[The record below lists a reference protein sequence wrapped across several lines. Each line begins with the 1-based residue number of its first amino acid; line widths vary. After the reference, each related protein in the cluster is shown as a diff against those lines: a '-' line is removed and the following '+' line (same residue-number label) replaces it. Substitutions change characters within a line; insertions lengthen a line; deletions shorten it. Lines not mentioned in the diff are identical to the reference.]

1 MTQKEA
7 ILAGLTRGERLTPLN
22 ALIRYH
28 TMALSQRIGELKR
41 DGHPIQSRMVTVGEK
56 RVAEYY
62 LPNPA
67 AGVPKQQCPDGLISA
82 LSPALDLRHE
92 CV

>member
-1 MTQKEA
+1 MTQKSA
-7 ILAGLTRGERLTPLN
+7 ILEGLRRGEHLTPLN

-41 DGHPIQSRMVTVGEK
+41 DGHPIQSRMVTIGEK

-62 LPNPA
+62 IENPA
-67 AGVPKQQCPDGLISA
+67 PGVPKPQGPDGHSSTA
-82 LSPALDLRHE
+82 STPALDLSA
-92 CV
+92 